1 MSYKTG
7 YPLSLD
13 FFHFV
18 NKGEALDSTF
28 YLEDR
33 IDFLLSNQG

>member
-18 NKGEALDSTF
+18 NKGEALDSTCMF
-28 YLEDR
+28 GAM
-33 IDFLLSNQG
+33 F

>member
-18 NKGEALDSTF
+18 NKVEALDSTCMF
-28 YLEDR
+28 GANWRKLEE
-33 IDFLLSNQG
+33 NW